1 MCRHRQGVIGK
12 TPPLD
17 PPRGNACL
25 SLNVTAKI
33 RSLYDAQLRLTHNI
47 QPLPLGT
54 DIANTIKYFSQ
65 TLLSVL
71 KDVPRSPLEMLRDA
85 DNDGDRMAL
94 YPNLDYKSLFN
105 AISGLVDATPHLQYG
120 TQAFGQSVLQCL
132 GCLLPFLEY
141 DMIDNLPFLVAYCVA
156 VFPVALHQEIL
167 HLLCYY
173 ILPFTITRKYAGMEE
188 ESQASQSVAAIIMMV
203 FQHSSN
209 PAHHCQLLECLM
221 SMKQSVV
228 KDILCVI
235 AYGTWGARLSA
246 AKLLFYYWPPFDAKL
261 FDRKGLLCKF
271 SNDLVPF
278 LCQRDMCP
286 NAGSAEAAKVCYDH
300 CISVTFASD
309 SPPPLYLCIE
319 CANEIHRE
327 HPNQRFFDILHPQ
340 QQVSM
345 VCENKNCRST
355 DKAAYSICFSNECA
369 SYNGNHPIRY
379 CQQCH
384 GNRHNSRRGGDH
396 VVHTRLPLAWQ
407 MDSDMQTNLVEAIIS
422 LLKEAKPI
430 NMEDPD
436 SSTEQLK
443 PPLSVELPDPI
454 SVEDRQLLGRY
465 GVWLMVGLCTPNPDT
480 PDEILGRLLS
490 VLFHWFHVTSFS
502 YTGETANTVE
512 KLKVSHVCGWLRSI
526 AESHR
531 GVLVAC
537 LLPHPPHYTRQA
549 GHWDQL
555 ASKAHHL
562 KDGLNRLY
570 CLIPYGVITQSIWD
584 YIMPAWMEAIC
595 TDVPEK
601 ELMELKVPLGK
612 ILEPEGAMVGVDEK
626 NLYKF
631 AVLKV
636 TNTPTPDTVL
646 PVLEWFQTISMLDVK
661 IPLSQLFDLFS
672 HCVVNLPEKI
682 FKPPTDGT
690 KPKDPKESPN
700 EKDKDDQMKP
710 QNLTCCILMLD
721 ILLKQMELQ
730 QRRINS
736 QNVSS
741 EATKLLRLMLKSN
754 QTNTIEHAVCLAEG
768 ACSYCEAA
776 ALWHQLAV
784 LLVRALVPDKPKPAP
799 EPSFDDIWA
808 ESQSHKAAKSEEERS
823 KSGGTPAT
831 SVDALLS
838 LAAAA
843 GPERERPSV
852 GGVLVHMPH
861 FVHFMQLSLISD
873 VGSDATITKSSGD
886 TQIMTAT
893 VETITEQLDMAV
905 SLPPTDAPTL
915 ATAHTV
921 TLTDTD
927 VATAT
932 ADVSTPNLLGDHE
945 AMAESVED
953 DMTNFWPTSA
963 GKFHFCIEELPQ
975 ELQYIHQL
983 LQELKSTSRPDVLYH
998 LLQCLQV
1005 LVLSTDALADHRG
1018 FLIWCQENL
1027 LIDNLWNVCNASH
1040 SHICSVAV
1048 PVLLHCVTLA
1058 GGADVFCNLI
1068 RDQFHHHDYHVRF
1081 TAVERVTIIIR
1092 FMDGSPVKTSLPLQ
1106 TALAT
1111 AFCYLISSMDDI
1123 NVYVAQRSTL
1133 YIGTIHDNAI
1143 DLLLYCLETQFDLVI
1158 VDRPMILQ
1166 SIYQLHNTLS
1176 DRKILTWEFFL
1187 NRFEALFLE
1196 AQINSNKTIDFSNL
1210 RELVSSETSSEWF
1223 LYKVRRAHEALSVSA
1238 RDTNVNTLS
1247 ASFGTKWPYK
1257 RTISAPATMPPHPD
1271 TRHEREKVYSR
1282 QYSAPLLKRKTSRFG
1297 LGQLLAAPQPL
1308 GNTQRSNNSHD
1319 GFHSLSG
1326 RSDETS
1332 TTVLPKAVD
1341 LEEADR
1347 ETTNLLV
1354 FLLMQFLS
1362 RSDQAHPMEDK
1373 QSSKT
1378 QELVL
1383 KHLFL
1388 LLGYNSVEKC
1398 FHISP
1403 FILRQ
1408 SSIFNAFMANLPQVL
1423 DQNHVMGASIAE
1435 PTLLLLQYC
1444 CGAGSSACGAGST
1457 QSLGALEPHVRRH
1470 WLMAL
1475 LVVLYKYHY
1484 GSGSVCAMV
1493 QSLIRVVLNTV
1504 EAQYHQCKRIPPMIV
1519 MPHTTRT
1526 RDLSQPSLKTEHAAP
1541 PPAASPLPPAERAK
1555 PKLHHKSPAH
1565 MHTHWEEPA
1574 KTNKYQQWSLEQESS
1589 ESELIAIPETS
1600 DKSDTTV
1607 HGSTAPG
1614 SFDEPSHYEDPPK
1627 VETPATTTAYPPL
1640 SKITAIGSRSAHQ
1653 LSTSSSVS
1661 IGSDSSNLKSTPMSG
1676 QSVEIWPDQIHQQAS
1691 PRAKILG
1698 KQKRI
1703 IVGSST
1709 SPDTAPS
1716 SNGDNQFGQWPHA
1729 RSPPQHHIKS
1739 PAKNVGY
1746 AYASPESPLSKMEVA
1761 WAAPP
1766 PVLAQH
1772 SHQPF
1777 HIPPPERLLPIG
1789 PKPNKEQYPVFNALV
1804 DRVREALSLPP
1815 DDSTDKTDSSRSDGD
1830 ATPTPTPTSRPHELN
1845 KKSSTETRSPRRL
1858 ARQVAQAGSPPH
1870 AVGMYL
1876 CYNNISSVLKSR
1888 KLSLPLI
1895 FYNLYPTSFSPAAS
1909 PSSRPVISRFQENS
1923 SKVRDFRI
1931 SNISR
1936 VDYSINI
1943 LVYVCVECGGCS
1955 GAWWERESRAGRR
1968 AAHAQPAPRGPDPQL
1983 CYRCAECGTA
1993 AEQYSD
1999 EELGLC
2005 IIVLA
2010 TFVHREPA
2018 AAAGMLPALLHNVS
2032 RVVQLGNYSWQAET
2046 NTRLPGSAVFV
2057 AHQFLRCVL
2066 HQLAP
2071 NNVFLQIFLQRTPEK
2086 QRQMFFKS
2094 IAQAFVDFNEL
2105 YPCGPLQL
2113 VVEHLNSKKT
2123 LPVDQI
2129 TVIAGNIAMYL
2140 ECLAPEALGPLSACA
2155 ALVQQLEALLR
2166 AATLLMHQIDDVM
2179 PLLRAATAALKI
2191 PGAVQHKSI
2200 LEPISKIIQYGAQ
2213 NFVLKLSV
2221 ISEMSLVCTRVFTRD
2236 RDKLMVC
2243 RVLVYELV
2251 QALRTK
2257 TTIPDDN
2264 LFILIQFVLQGH
2276 GCRLVLPAPLCG
2288 ELAGGGGE
2296 ARDVAAGAVDC
2307 MRPHLP
2313 DMIDLLHDPHL
2324 LNKIKGSVSKSIV
2337 NRNLICLN
2345 EDTLGA
2351 IVKGGIAQYVAM
2363 ELALEHSRGRTDR
2376 APPARHMTPW
2386 LSASLPGSRE
2396 VCECVTR
2403 VRLISWLV
2411 MGALCNSRTQAPHS
2425 GQPQLHQPVP
2435 QDATCHITDYI
2446 QVGTQD
2452 TKTWSKNLY
2461 FDIDIYA
2468 SVKSTQPSIS
2478 PTPHPVTSNFNYS
2491 ILPQTIMSSYVEQSK
2506 PATSRMNALLHAFV
2520 LCQLWTLY
2528 LEELAGASP
2537 PCSEPHNTT
2546 VCILLDFWCK
2556 LVPSIL
2562 QVTVQSKVLAE
2573 TVNLHF
2579 LSLLESLLE
2588 CNSTVLNKLLPLWT
2602 PILHSPL
2609 FNMPRHVS
2617 QRLSV
2622 CRELRPGAGAGAAG
2636 GGAGGAGGGAGGGAA
2651 SSAAAQRRLHRL
2663 LAKMAQL
2670 ELQPHS
2676 FYFI

>member
-1 MCRHRQGVIGK
+1 MQPQACDMQFVLE
-12 TPPLD
+12 PL
-17 PPRGNACL
+17 NQK
-25 SLNVTAKI
+25 VTAKI
-33 RSLYDAQLRLTHNI
+33 RSLYDCQLRLMHNI
-47 QPLPLGT
+47 QPLPSGA
-54 DIANTIKYFSQ
+54 DIANTVKYFSQ

-71 KDVPRSPLEMLRDA
+71 KDVPRSPLEMIRDA
-85 DNDGDRMAL
+85 DNDADRMML
-94 YPNLDYKSLFN
+94 YPNLDYKGLFN
-105 AISGLVDATPHLQYG
+105 AISQLVDAAPHLQYG
-120 TQAFGQSVLQCL
+120 MQPFGQAVLQCL

-141 DMIDNLPFLVAYCVA
+141 DMIDNLPYLVAYCVA
-156 VFPVALHQEIL
+156 VFPMTLHQEIL

-173 ILPFTITRKYAGMEE
+173 ILPFTISRKYSGQEE
-188 ESQASQSVAAIIMMV
+188 ESQASQSVAAIVMMV
-203 FQHSSN
+203 FQHSNN

-221 SMKQSVV
+221 SMKQTVV

-235 AYGTWGARLSA
+235 AYGTWGARVSA

-345 VCENKNCRST
+345 VCENKNCRSS

-436 SSTEQLK
+436 SSVEQLK
-443 PPLSVELPDPI
+443 PPLTVNLPDPI

-480 PDEILGRLLS
+480 PDEVLGRLLS

-502 YTGETANTVE
+502 YTGETATMVE
-512 KLKVSHVCGWLRSI
+512 KLKCSHVCGWLRGI
-526 AESHR
+526 AQTHR
-531 GVLVAC
+531 MVLVSC

-549 GHWDQL
+549 GHWDNL

-570 CLIPYGVITQSIWD
+570 CLIPYGIITQSIWD

-601 ELMELKVPLGK
+601 ELMELKVPLAK
-612 ILEPEGAMVGVDEK
+612 ILEPDGSMVGVDER
-626 NLYKF
+626 NLYNF

-636 TNTPTPDTVL
+636 SDSPKPETVL
-646 PVLEWFQTISMLDVK
+646 PVLEWFQTISMLEVK
-661 IPLSQLFDLFS
+661 IPLNQLFDLFS
-672 HCVVNLPEKI
+672 HCVVNLPEKVI
-682 FKPPTDGT
+682 KPPADTTKSWDSKDSPSSTD
-690 KPKDPKESPN
+690 KEKK
-700 EKDKDDQMKP
+700 EKDDEMKP

-754 QTNTIEHAVCLAEG
+754 QMNTVEHAWCAAEG
-768 ACSYCEAA
+768 ACGYCKAA
-776 ALWHQLAV
+776 ALWHQLCV
-784 LLVRALVPDKPKPAP
+784 MLVRALVIDTHANR
-799 EPSFDDIWA
+799 EPSLDDMW
-808 ESQSHKAAKSEEERS
+808 SDTNPRNKNQSEDERS
-823 KSGGTPAT
+823 KSGGAGDTAAAG
-831 SVDALLS
+831 DALLS
-838 LAAAA
+838 LAAGDRAA
-843 GPERERPSV
+843 L

-873 VGSDATITKSSGD
+873 FGSDPTLTKSSGD

-905 SLPPTDAPTL
+905 SLPPSEQPPM
-915 ATAHTV
+915 ATAHTI

-945 AMAESVED
+945 ATAESVED

-963 GKFHFCIEELPQ
+963 GKFHFCIDELPQ

-1005 LVLSTDALADHRG
+1005 LVLNADCLAEHRG

-1048 PVLLHCVTLA
+1048 PILLHCVTLA

-1068 RDQFHHHDYHVRF
+1068 RDQFHHHDERVRF
-1081 TAVERVTIIIR
+1081 TATERVTIIIR
-1092 FMDGSPVKTSLPLQ
+1092 FMDGSPIKTSLPLQ

-1123 NVYVAQRSTL
+1123 NVYVAQRATL
-1133 YIGTIHDNAI
+1133 YIGTIHDNAVE
-1143 DLLLYCLETQFDLVI
+1143 LLLYCLETQFDLVI
-1158 VDRPMILQ
+1158 VDRPMVLQ

-1176 DRKILTWEFFL
+1176 DRRILTWEFFL

-1196 AQINSNKTIDFSNL
+1196 AQINCNKTVDFSNL

-1282 QYSAPLLKRKTSRFG
+1282 QFSAPLLKRKTSRFG
-1297 LGQLLAAPQPL
+1297 LGQLLTTPQTL
-1308 GNTQRSNNSHD
+1308 GPTPRSNNTHD

-1326 RSDETS
+1326 RSTEDTL

-1362 RSDQAHPMEDK
+1362 RSDQAHPTEDK
-1373 QSSKT
+1373 ATAKS

-1383 KHLFL
+1383 RHLFL
-1388 LLGYNSVEKC
+1388 LLGYNCVEKY
-1398 FHISP
+1398 FQISP
-1403 FILRQ
+1403 YTLRQ

-1444 CGAGSSACGAGST
+1444 SSPATGGASAAAGT
-1457 QSLGALEPHVRRH
+1457 HSLTALEPHVRRH

-1484 GSGSVCAMV
+1484 GNGTLCSQV
-1493 QSLIRVVLNTV
+1493 QTLVRIVLNTV
-1504 EAQYHQCKRIPPMIV
+1504 ESQYHQCKRIPPMIV
-1519 MPHTTRT
+1519 MPQARA
-1526 RDLSQPSLKTEHAAP
+1526 RDLSQPSLKTEHEPMACAGVSSGAAGGTGG
-1541 PPAASPLPPAERAK
+1541 AGGAGGAGAGGAGSSPLCAERSS
-1555 PKLHHKSPAH
+1555 KLPHKSPAH
-1565 MHTHWEEPA
+1565 MTTHWEDPP
-1574 KTNKYQQWSLEQESS
+1574 KPNKYQQWSLEQESS

-1627 VETPATTTAYPPL
+1627 IETPATTVHPTLAKNGPTV
-1640 SKITAIGSRSAHQ
+1640 SSRSAHQ

-1676 QSVEIWPDQIHQQAS
+1676 QSVEIWPDQLHGQQTS

-1703 IVGSST
+1703 VVGSST
-1709 SPDTAPS
+1709 SPDTGPS
-1716 SNGDNQFGQWPHA
+1716 SSGSGQFSSWPHK
-1729 RSPPQHHIKS
+1729 SQEHHHVKS
-1739 PAKNVGY
+1739 PVKGVASAGV
-1746 AYASPESPLSKMEVA
+1746 AYASPESPLSKMEV
-1761 WAAPP
+1761 WWPAPP
-1766 PVLAQH
+1766 QRPPHPQ
-1772 SHQPF
+1772 HQPF
-1777 HIPPPERLLPIG
+1777 HIPPTERLLPIG

-1804 DRVREALSLPP
+1804 DRVREALSLP
-1815 DDSTDKTDSSRSDGD
+1815 DDSTDKTDSSKSEPEP
-1830 ATPTPTPTSRPHELN
+1830 TPTPTPTSRAPEM
-1845 KKSSTETRSPRRL
+1845 KKLSSEGSRSRGTSPRRL
-1858 ARQVAQAGSPPH
+1858 ARQAAQLGSPPAPDHDHDHDH
-1870 AVGMYL
+1870 ADGPQRPNSTESACEVG
-1876 CYNNISSVLKSR
+1876 S
-1888 KLSLPLI
+1888 
-1895 FYNLYPTSFSPAAS
+1895 
-1909 PSSRPVISRFQENS
+1909 
-1923 SKVRDFRI
+1923 
-1931 SNISR
+1931 
-1936 VDYSINI
+1936 
-1943 LVYVCVECGGCS
+1943 
-1955 GAWWERESRAGRR
+1955 WWESASRGGRR
-1968 AAHAQPAPRGPDPQL
+1968 AAHAAPPGAAPPPDTTL
-1983 CYRCAECGTA
+1983 CYRCAECGCA
-1993 AEQYSD
+1993 VEQCSD

-2005 IIVLA
+2005 VIVLA
-2010 TFVHREPA
+2010 TFIHREPA
-2018 AAAGMLPALLHNVS
+2018 AAAGMLPALLQAVS
-2032 RVVQLGNYSWQAET
+2032 RVVQLGQYSWQVDT

-2086 QRQMFFKS
+2086 QRLMFFKS

-2123 LPVDQI
+2123 LPIDQI

-2140 ECLAPEALGPLSACA
+2140 ECLAPEALGPQSACV
-2155 ALVQQLEALLR
+2155 ALLQQLEALFRSTALQ
-2166 AATLLMHQIDDVM
+2166 LPQLDDVL
-2179 PLLRAATAALKI
+2179 PLLRVATAALRI
-2191 PGAVQHKSI
+2191 PTAAIHKSI
-2200 LEPISKIIQYGAQ
+2200 LEPISKIISYGIQ
-2213 NFVLKLSV
+2213 NFVVKLSV
-2221 ISEMSLVCTRVFTRD
+2221 ISELSMACVRVFSRD
-2236 RDKLMVC
+2236 RDKLLVC

-2257 TTIPDDN
+2257 TTVPDDN

-2276 GCRLVLPAPLCG
+2276 GCTLLLPPQLSAGDLLAAPSSG
-2288 ELAGGGGE
+2288 EV
-2296 ARDVAAGAVDC
+2296 RDLGSGAVDC

-2313 DMIDLLHDPHL
+2313 DMLDLLQDPHL

-2363 ELALEHSRGRTDR
+2363 ELALEHSRGKQDR
-2376 APPARHMTPW
+2376 GQACRHMPW
-2386 LSASLPGSRE
+2386 LTSSIPGSRE
-2396 VCECVTR
+2396 VCECVSR

-2411 MGALCNSRTQAPHS
+2411 MGALCNSR
-2425 GQPQLHQPVP
+2425 GQQPLQQPVP
-2435 QDATCHITDYI
+2435 QDATCHITDH
-2446 QVGTQD
+2446 V
-2452 TKTWSKNLY
+2452 
-2461 FDIDIYA
+2461 
-2468 SVKSTQPSIS
+2468 
-2478 PTPHPVTSNFNYS
+2478 
-2491 ILPQTIMSSYVEQSK
+2491 QTIMSSYVEQSK
-2506 PATSRMNALLHAFV
+2506 PGPQRMNALFHAFI

-2528 LEELAGASP
+2528 LEEIASGSTP
-2537 PCSEPHNTT
+2537 SSEPHNTT

-2562 QVTVQSKVLAE
+2562 QVTVQSKILAE

-2588 CNSTVLNKLLPLWT
+2588 CNSTVLNKLLPLWI

-2609 FNMPRHVS
+2609 FNMPRHVQ
-2617 QRLSV
+2617 QRLDE
-2622 CRELRPGAGAGAAG
+2622 CREVKPEAVRNYGLAAG
-2636 GGAGGAGGGAGGGAA
+2636 PGGAA
-2651 SSAAAQRRLHRL
+2651 PPAGPGGAAPPAGLGGAAPPAGPAAGVTSGTAARAHRRLHRL

-2670 ELQPHS
+2670 ELQPHT

>member
-1 MCRHRQGVIGK
+1 MQPQACDIMQYLLE
-12 TPPLD
+12 PL
-17 PPRGNACL
+17 NQK
-25 SLNVTAKI
+25 VTAKI
-33 RSLYDAQLRLTHNI
+33 RSLYDCQLRLMHNI
-47 QPLPLGT
+47 QPLPSGA
-54 DIANTIKYFSQ
+54 DIANTVKYFSQ

-71 KDVPRSPLEMLRDA
+71 KDVPRSPLEMIRDA
-85 DNDGDRMAL
+85 DNDADRMML
-94 YPNLDYKSLFN
+94 YPNLDYKGLFN
-105 AISGLVDATPHLQYG
+105 AISQLVDAAPHLQYG
-120 TQAFGQSVLQCL
+120 IHPFGQAVLQCL

-141 DMIDNLPFLVAYCVA
+141 DMIDNLPYLVAYCVA
-156 VFPVALHQEIL
+156 VFPVTLHQEIL

-173 ILPFTITRKYAGMEE
+173 ILPFTISRKYSGQEE
-188 ESQASQSVAAIIMMV
+188 ESQASQSVAAIVMMV

-221 SMKQSVV
+221 SMKQTVV

-235 AYGTWGARLSA
+235 AYGTWGARVSA

-345 VCENKNCRST
+345 VCENKNCRSS

-436 SSTEQLK
+436 SASEQLK
-443 PPLSVELPDPI
+443 PPLTVNLPDPI

-480 PDEILGRLLS
+480 PDEVLGRLLS

-502 YTGETANTVE
+502 YTGETATMVE
-512 KLKVSHVCGWLRSI
+512 KLKCEHVCGWLRSI
-526 AESHR
+526 AQSHR
-531 GVLVAC
+531 MVLVSC
-537 LLPHPPHYTRQA
+537 LMPHPPHYTRQA
-549 GHWDQL
+549 GHWDNL

-570 CLIPYGVITQSIWD
+570 CLIPYGIITQSIWD

-601 ELMELKVPLGK
+601 ELMELKVPLAK
-612 ILEPEGAMVGVDEK
+612 ILEPDGSMVGVDERQ
-626 NLYKF
+626 LYRF
-631 AVLKV
+631 AALQVAAS
-636 TNTPTPDTVL
+636 PRPAAVL
-646 PVLEWFQTISMLDVK
+646 PVLHWFQTISMLEVK
-661 IPLSQLFDLFS
+661 IPLNQLFDLFS
-672 HCVVNLPEKI
+672 NCVINLPEKVI
-682 FKPPTDGT
+682 KPPTDPT
-690 KPKDPKESPN
+690 KSK
-700 EKDKDDQMKP
+700 EKDSPSSEKETEDETKP

-730 QRRINS
+730 QRRINI
-736 QNVSS
+736 QTVSS

-754 QTNTIEHAVCLAEG
+754 QVNTVEHAWCAAEG
-768 ACSYCEAA
+768 ACGYCEAA
-776 ALWHQLAV
+776 ALWHQLCV
-784 LLVRALVPDKPKPAP
+784 LLVRAIVPDTHRANR
-799 EPSFDDIWA
+799 EPSLDDMWSEA
-808 ESQSHKAAKSEEERS
+808 QPKKNQPEEGAPPAA
-823 KSGGTPAT
+823 A
-831 SVDALLS
+831 DALLALAGGAGAERGS
-838 LAAAA
+838 L
-843 GPERERPSV
+843 

-873 VGSDATITKSSGD
+873 VGSDARSDPTLTKSSAD

-905 SLPPTDAPTL
+905 TLPPADQPPL

-945 AMAESVED
+945 ATAESVEE

-963 GKFHFCIEELPQ
+963 GKFHFCIDELPQ

-1005 LVLSTDALADHRG
+1005 LVLNADALAEHRG

-1068 RDQFHHHDYHVRF
+1068 RDQFHHHDHRVRF
-1081 TAVERVTIIIR
+1081 TATERVIIIIR
-1092 FMDGSPVKTSLPLQ
+1092 FMDGSPIKTSLPLQ

-1123 NVYVAQRSTL
+1123 NVYVAQRATL

-1143 DLLLYCLETQFDLVI
+1143 ELLLYCLETQFDLVI
-1158 VDRPMILQ
+1158 VDRPMVLQ

-1176 DRKILTWEFFL
+1176 DRKILTWDFFL

-1196 AQINSNKTIDFSNL
+1196 AQINSNKAIDFSNL
-1210 RELVSSETSSEWF
+1210 RGIETSSEWF

-1238 RDTNVNTLS
+1238 RDANVNTLS

-1297 LGQLLAAPQPL
+1297 LGQLLTTTPQSL
-1308 GNTQRSNNSHD
+1308 GPTPRSNNTHD

-1326 RSDETS
+1326 RSTEDTL

-1362 RSDQAHPMEDK
+1362 RSDQAHPTEDK
-1373 QSSKT
+1373 ATAKS

-1388 LLGYNSVEKC
+1388 LLGYNCVEKY
-1398 FHISP
+1398 FHIAP
-1403 FILRQ
+1403 YTLRQ

-1435 PTLLLLQYC
+1435 PTLALLQYC
-1444 CGAGSSACGAGST
+1444 SGPPSGSAHALTAGAH
-1457 QSLGALEPHVRRH
+1457 SLAALEPHVRRH
-1470 WLMAL
+1470 WLAAL
-1475 LVVLYKYHY
+1475 LVLLYKYHY
-1484 GSGSVCAMV
+1484 GSGTICSQV
-1493 QSLIRVVLNTV
+1493 QTLVRIVLNTV

-1519 MPHTTRT
+1519 MPQARA
-1526 RDLSQPSLKTEHAAP
+1526 RDLSQPSLKAELEAGAGGG
-1541 PPAASPLPPAERAK
+1541 SPLAAERARK
-1555 PKLHHKSPAH
+1555 HALRSPAH

-1574 KTNKYQQWSLEQESS
+1574 GNKYQQWSLEQESS

-1627 VETPATTTAYPPL
+1627 TEMPAATPYPPL
-1640 SKITAIGSRSAHQ
+1640 GKIGPTVSSRSTHQ

-1661 IGSDSSNLKSTPMSG
+1661 VGSDSSNLKSTPMSG
-1676 QSVEIWPDQIHQQAS
+1676 QSVEIWPDQMHGPTS
-1691 PRAKILG
+1691 PRTKILG

-1703 IVGSST
+1703 VVGNST

-1716 SNGDNQFGQWPHA
+1716 SSGSGQFSSWPHNK
-1729 RSPPQHHIKS
+1729 SPPHLHAKS
-1739 PAKNVGY
+1739 PVKGVTPSGV
-1746 AYASPESPLSKMEVA
+1746 AYASPESPLSKMEV
-1761 WAAPP
+1761 WWPAPAHKHTHTP
-1766 PVLAQH
+1766 
-1772 SHQPF
+1772 HQAF
-1777 HIPPPERLLPIG
+1777 NIPPTERLLPIG
-1789 PKPNKEQYPVFNALV
+1789 TKPNKEPNPVFNALV
-1804 DRVREALSLPP
+1804 DRVREALNLPA
-1815 DDSTDKTDSSRSDGD
+1815 DDSTDKPESPQEPKKLSSEGSRSRG
-1830 ATPTPTPTSRPHELN
+1830 A
-1845 KKSSTETRSPRRL
+1845 SPRRL
-1858 ARQVAQAGSPPH
+1858 ARQAAQQGSPPPSDH
-1870 AVGMYL
+1870 DA
-1876 CYNNISSVLKSR
+1876 
-1888 KLSLPLI
+1888 PH
-1895 FYNLYPTSFSPAAS
+1895 PEPQPA
-1909 PSSRPVISRFQENS
+1909 PRPQSTES
-1923 SKVRDFRI
+1923 ACEAGS
-1931 SNISR
+1931 
-1936 VDYSINI
+1936 
-1943 LVYVCVECGGCS
+1943 
-1955 GAWWERESRAGRR
+1955 WWESVSRSGRR
-1968 AAHAQPAPRGPDPQL
+1968 AAHAAPLDAPPAPDTTL
-1983 CYRCAECGTA
+1983 CYRCAECGCA
-1993 AEQYSD
+1993 VEQCSD

-2005 IIVLA
+2005 VIVLA
-2010 TFVHREPA
+2010 TFIHREPA
-2018 AAAGMLPALLHNVS
+2018 AAAGMLPALLQSVS
-2032 RVVQLGNYSWQAET
+2032 RVVQLGQYSWQVDT

-2066 HQLAP
+2066 HQLAN

-2123 LPVDQI
+2123 LPIDQI

-2140 ECLAPEALGPLSACA
+2140 ECLAPEALGPSSACV
-2155 ALVQQLEALLR
+2155 ALLQQLEALFRSTALQ
-2166 AATLLMHQIDDVM
+2166 LPQLDDVL
-2179 PLLRAATAALKI
+2179 PLLRVATAALKI
-2191 PGAVQHKSI
+2191 PCAAQHKSI
-2200 LEPISKIIQYGAQ
+2200 LEPISKIISYGIQ
-2213 NFVLKLSV
+2213 NFVVKLSV
-2221 ISEMSLVCTRVFTRD
+2221 ISELSMACVRVFSRD
-2236 RDKLMVC
+2236 RDKLLVC

-2257 TTIPDDN
+2257 TTVPDDN

-2276 GCRLVLPAPLCG
+2276 GCTLLLPPQLSAG
-2288 ELAGGGGE
+2288 ELLAAPPGGE
-2296 ARDVAAGAVDC
+2296 VRDLGSGAVDC

-2313 DMIDLLHDPHL
+2313 DMLDLLQDPHL

-2363 ELALEHSRGRTDR
+2363 ELALEHNRGKQDR
-2376 APPARHMTPW
+2376 GQAARHMPW
-2386 LSASLPGSRE
+2386 LTSSIPGSRE
-2396 VCECVTR
+2396 VCECVSR
-2403 VRLISWLV
+2403 VRLVSWLV
-2411 MGALCNSRTQAPHS
+2411 MGALCNARGPL
-2425 GQPQLHQPVP
+2425 PLPQPVP
-2435 QDATCHITDYI
+2435 QDATCHITDHI
-2446 QVGTQD
+2446 
-2452 TKTWSKNLY
+2452 
-2461 FDIDIYA
+2461 
-2468 SVKSTQPSIS
+2468 
-2478 PTPHPVTSNFNYS
+2478 
-2491 ILPQTIMSSYVEQSK
+2491 QTIMSSYVEQSK
-2506 PATSRMNALLHAFV
+2506 PGPQRMNALFHAFI
-2520 LCQLWTLY
+2520 LCHLWTLY
-2528 LEELAGASP
+2528 LEEIASAATP
-2537 PCSEPHNTT
+2537 SSEPHNTT

-2562 QVTVQSKVLAE
+2562 QVTVTSNILAE

-2588 CNSTVLNKLLPLWT
+2588 CNSTVLNKLLPLWI

-2609 FNMPRHVS
+2609 FNMPRHVQ
-2617 QRLSV
+2617 QRLDA
-2622 CRELRPGAGAGAAG
+2622 CREVKPEAVRNYAQHAAG
-2636 GGAGGAGGGAGGGAA
+2636 GGAGAGAGAGGALGGARA
-2651 SSAAAQRRLHRL
+2651 APSAGVTSGTAARAHRRLHRL

-2670 ELQPHS
+2670 ELQPHT

>member
-1 MCRHRQGVIGK
+1 MQGSFKIQLINMG
-12 TPPLD
+12 T
-17 PPRGNACL
+17 RAAAF
-25 SLNVTAKI
+25 TAKI
-33 RSLYDAQLRLTHNI
+33 RSLYDCQLRLMHNI
-47 QPLPLGT
+47 QPLPSGT
-54 DIANTIKYFSQ
+54 DIANTVKYFSQ

-71 KDVPRSPLEMLRDA
+71 KDVPRSPLEMIRDA
-85 DNDGDRMAL
+85 DNDADRMFL
-94 YPNLDYKSLFN
+94 YPNLDYKGLFN
-105 AISGLVDATPHLQYG
+105 AISQLVDSAPHLQYG
-120 TQAFGQSVLQCL
+120 MQAFGQAVLQCL

-141 DMIDNLPFLVAYCVA
+141 DMIDNLPYLVAYCVA
-156 VFPVALHQEIL
+156 VLPVSLHQEIL

-173 ILPFTITRKYAGMEE
+173 ILPFTITRKYSGQEE

-203 FQHSSN
+203 FQHSNN

-221 SMKQSVV
+221 SRKSTVV
-228 KDILCVI
+228 KDVLCVI
-235 AYGTWGARLSA
+235 AYGTWGARVSA

-278 LCQRDMCP
+278 ACQRDMCP
-286 NAGSAEAAKVCYDH
+286 SNGTAEAAKVCLDH

-327 HPNQRFFDILHPQ
+327 HPNQNFLDILHPQ

-355 DKAAYSICFSNECA
+355 DKSAYSICFSNECA
-369 SYNGNHPIRY
+369 NYNGMHPIRY

-396 VVHTRLPLAWQ
+396 VVHTRLPPAWH

-436 SSTEQLK
+436 SSSDQLK
-443 PPLSVELPDPI
+443 PPLSVDLPDPI
-454 SVEDRQLLGRY
+454 SIEDRQLLGRY

-502 YTGETANTVE
+502 YTGELANLVE
-512 KLKVSHVCGWLRSI
+512 KLKNEHVCPWLRDI
-526 AESHR
+526 AASHR
-531 GVLVAC
+531 AVLVAC
-537 LLPHPPHYTRQA
+537 LLPHPPHYMRQA
-549 GHWDQL
+549 GHWDNL
-555 ASKAHHL
+555 ATKTHHL

-570 CLIPYGVITQSIWD
+570 CLIPYGIITQSIWD

-595 TDVPEK
+595 SDVPEK
-601 ELMELKVPLGK
+601 ELIELKVPVAK
-612 ILEPEGAMVGVDEK
+612 ILEPDGAMLGLDER
-626 NLYKF
+626 NLYNF
-631 AVLKV
+631 AVLRV
-636 TNTPTPDTVL
+636 SDTPSPETVL
-646 PVLEWFQTISMLDVK
+646 PVLEWFQTISMLEVK

-672 HCVVNLPEKI
+672 HCVINLPEKI
-682 FKPPTDGT
+682 FKPPMAGS
-690 KPKDPKESPN
+690 KSKEDPECPEMN
-700 EKDKDDQMKP
+700 EKDTKEKEDSLRP

-730 QRRINS
+730 QRRINI

-741 EATKLLRLMLKSN
+741 EATKLLRLMLKSS
-754 QTNTIEHAVCLAEG
+754 QSNTIEHARCLSEG

-784 LLVRALVPDKPKPAP
+784 QLVRALVPDKPKPQP
-799 EPSFDDIWA
+799 TPPTE
-808 ESQSHKAAKSEEERS
+808 ESWLDKKEDERS
-823 KSGGTPAT
+823 KSGTPAAP
-831 SVDALLS
+831 DALLS
-838 LAAAA
+838 VAHPLDKS
-843 GPERERPSV
+843 SV

-873 VGSDATITKSSGD
+873 VDSEATLTKSSAD

-893 VETITEQLDMAV
+893 VETITEQLDMAT
-905 SLPPTDAPTL
+905 SLPATDAPPM
-915 ATAHTV
+915 ATAHTI

-945 AMAESVED
+945 AMAESVEE

-963 GKFHFCIEELPQ
+963 GKFHFCIDELPQ

-983 LQELKSTSRPDVLYH
+983 LQELKSTSHPNVLYH

-1005 LVLSTDALADHRG
+1005 LVLNADALSEHRG

-1027 LIDNLWNVCNASH
+1027 LIDNLWSVCDASH
-1040 SHICSVAV
+1040 SAICSVAV
-1048 PVLLHCVTLA
+1048 PVLLHCCTLA
-1058 GGADVFCNLI
+1058 GGGDVFCALV
-1068 RDQFHHHDYHVRF
+1068 RDQFHHRDARVRF
-1081 TAVERVTIIIR
+1081 RALEKVTVIIR
-1092 FMDGSPVKTSLPLQ
+1092 FMDGSPIKTSLPLQ

-1123 NVYVAQRSTL
+1123 NVYVAQRATL

-1143 DLLLYCLETQFDLVI
+1143 DLLVYCLETQFDLVI
-1158 VDRPMILQ
+1158 VDRAMVLQ
-1166 SIYQLHNTLS
+1166 CVYQLHNTLS
-1176 DRKILTWEFFL
+1176 DRNILSWQFFL

-1196 AQINSNKTIDFSNL
+1196 AQINSNKNVDFNNL
-1210 RELVSSETSSEWF
+1210 RELVSTDTSSEWF
-1223 LYKVRRAHEALSVSA
+1223 QYKVRRAHEALSVSA
-1238 RDTNVNTLS
+1238 VNTLS

-1257 RTISAPATMPPHPD
+1257 RTISAPATMPPQPD
-1271 TRHEREKVYSR
+1271 RQHEREKVYSR

-1297 LGQLLAAPQPL
+1297 LGQLLAAPASIP
-1308 GNTQRSNNSHD
+1308 TPQRANNHE
-1319 GFHSLSG
+1319 GLHTLSG
-1326 RSDETS
+1326 RSTEEIM
-1332 TTVLPKAVD
+1332 TVMPKAVD

-1362 RSDQAHPMEDK
+1362 RSDQAHPNEDK
-1373 QSSKT
+1373 QSLKT
-1378 QELVL
+1378 QEVVL
-1383 KHLFL
+1383 RHLFL
-1388 LLGYNSVEKC
+1388 LLGYNCIDKC

-1403 FILRQ
+1403 HTLRQ
-1408 SSIFNAFMANLPQVL
+1408 SAIFNAFIANLPQVL
-1423 DQNHVMGASIAE
+1423 DQNHLMGASIAE
-1435 PTLLLLQYC
+1435 PTLMLLQFC
-1444 CGAGSSACGAGST
+1444 SSPGSSSGVTAPMSMAGT
-1457 QSLGALEPHVRRH
+1457 LVTHSLHALEPHVRRH

-1475 LVVLYKYHY
+1475 SVVMYKYHY
-1484 GSGSVCAMV
+1484 GSGTLCAQV
-1493 QSLIRVVLNTV
+1493 QSLVRIVLNTV
-1504 EAQYHQCKRIPPMIV
+1504 EAQYHVCKRIPPMIV
-1519 MPHTTRT
+1519 MPHTTRE
-1526 RDLSQPSLKTEHAAP
+1526 LSQPSLKSCAAP
-1541 PPAASPLPPAERAK
+1541 ERAAGSPAPPERK
-1555 PKLHHKSPAH
+1555 PKPADA
-1565 MHTHWEEPA
+1565 MPTHWEQPA
-1574 KTNKYQQWSLEQESS
+1574 DKSVPSRTMPPRDARYQQWSLEHESS

-1600 DKSDTTV
+1600 DVDTTV

-1614 SFDEPSHYEDPPK
+1614 SFDEPSHYEDPPPK
-1627 VETPATTTAYPPL
+1627 IETVATTSAPHPPL
-1640 SKITAIGSRSAHQ
+1640 SKIAQLGSRSTHQ

-1676 QSVEIWPDQIHQQAS
+1676 QSVEIWPDQLHGPQTS

-1716 SNGDNQFGQWPHA
+1716 SNGDGNFAAWPPH
-1729 RSPPQHHIKS
+1729 RKDNVKS
-1739 PAKNVGY
+1739 PVRAFTG
-1746 AYASPESPLSKMEVA
+1746 AYASPESPLSKMELA
-1761 WAAPP
+1761 WNAPSP
-1766 PVLAQH
+1766 LHHQP
-1772 SHQPF
+1772 HQPF

-1789 PKPNKEQYPVFNALV
+1789 PKPNKDQYPVFNALV
-1804 DRVREALSLPP
+1804 DRVREALTLPP
-1815 DDSTDKTDSSRSDGD
+1815 DDSTDKTDSSSQHEPE
-1830 ATPTPTPTSRPHELN
+1830 PTPTPTSRPQDLT
-1845 KKSSTETRSPRRL
+1845 KKLSSEGATRSRGASPRRL
-1858 ARQVAQAGSPPH
+1858 ARQAAQLGSPPT
-1870 AVGMYL
+1870 
-1876 CYNNISSVLKSR
+1876 
-1888 KLSLPLI
+1888 PPPPPQP
-1895 FYNLYPTSFSPAAS
+1895 PTARP
-1909 PSSRPVISRFQENS
+1909 PSSESAT
-1923 SKVRDFRI
+1923 D
-1931 SNISR
+1931 
-1936 VDYSINI
+1936 
-1943 LVYVCVECGGCS
+1943 GG
-1955 GAWWERESRAGRR
+1955 GGWWEAASRAGRR
-1968 AAHAQPAPRGPDPQL
+1968 AAHAGTAPRPDTTLQ
-1983 CYRCAECGTA
+1983 YRCAECGTA
-1993 AEQYSD
+1993 VEQYSD

-2005 IIVLA
+2005 VIILA
-2010 TFVHREPA
+2010 TFVHREPC

-2032 RVVQLGNYSWQAET
+2032 RVVQLGNYAWQTET

-2071 NNVFLQIFLQRTPEK
+2071 NNVFLQIFLLRSPEK
-2086 QRQMFFKS
+2086 QRLMFFKS

-2123 LPVDQI
+2123 LPIDQI
-2129 TVIAGNIAMYL
+2129 SVIASNICLYL
-2140 ECLAPEALGPLSACA
+2140 SCLAPEVLGPTTACCALLS
-2155 ALVQQLEALLR
+2155 QLEALFRSIVLQLP
-2166 AATLLMHQIDDVM
+2166 ALDEPG
-2179 PLLRAATAALKI
+2179 PLLRAAASVLRI
-2191 PGAVQHKSI
+2191 PGANQNKSI
-2200 LEPISKIIQYGAQ
+2200 LEPISKIISYSIQ
-2213 NFVLKLSV
+2213 NYVVKLSI
-2221 ISEMSLVCTRVFTRD
+2221 ISELSAVCVRVFSRD
-2236 RDKLMVC
+2236 RDKLLVC
-2243 RVLVYELV
+2243 RVLVFELV

-2257 TTIPDDN
+2257 TTIPDEN

-2276 GCRLVLPAPLCG
+2276 NCTLVLPPALNTGDLLTPSG
-2288 ELAGGGGE
+2288 PE
-2296 ARDVAAGAVDC
+2296 ARDVGSGAVDC

-2313 DMIDLLHDPHL
+2313 DMIDLLQDPHL

-2351 IVKGGIAQYVAM
+2351 IVKGGIAQYVAL
-2363 ELALEHSRGRTDR
+2363 ELAAERGGK
-2376 APPARHMTPW
+2376 ACSQGRHVLPW
-2386 LSASLPGSRE
+2386 LTTTALPGSRE
-2396 VCECVTR
+2396 VGECITR
-2403 VRLISWLV
+2403 VRLVSWLV
-2411 MGALCNSRTQAPHS
+2411 MGALCNACGGAGSE
-2425 GQPQLHQPVP
+2425 PQLLQQPVP
-2435 QDATCHITDYI
+2435 QDANCHITDHI
-2446 QVGTQD
+2446 
-2452 TKTWSKNLY
+2452 
-2461 FDIDIYA
+2461 
-2468 SVKSTQPSIS
+2468 
-2478 PTPHPVTSNFNYS
+2478 
-2491 ILPQTIMSSYVEQSK
+2491 QTIMSSYVEQTK
-2506 PATSRMNALLHAFV
+2506 PAPQRMNALFHAFI
-2520 LCQLWTLY
+2520 LCHLWTLY
-2528 LEELAGASP
+2528 LEELAAASTP
-2537 PCSEPHNTT
+2537 SSEANHTT

-2609 FNMPRHVS
+2609 FSMPPHVAE
-2617 QRLSV
+2617 RV
-2622 CRELRPGAGAGAAG
+2622 AACRALRPEVVRAHRP
-2636 GGAGGAGGGAGGGAA
+2636 
-2651 SSAAAQRRLHRL
+2651 AAARPQRRLLRL

-2670 ELQPHS
+2670 ELQPHA

>member
-1 MCRHRQGVIGK
+1 MQMV
-12 TPPLD
+12 LFD
-17 PPRGNACL
+17 SL
-25 SLNVTAKI
+25 SWKVTAKI
-33 RSLYDAQLRLTHNI
+33 RSLYDFQLRLMHNI
-47 QPLPLGT
+47 QPLPSGAEV
-54 DIANTIKYFSQ
+54 ANTVKYFSS

-71 KDVPRSPLEMLRDA
+71 KDVPRSPLEMMRDA
-85 DNDGDRMAL
+85 DSDPDRMAL
-94 YPNLDYKSLFN
+94 YPNLDYKGLFTS
-105 AISGLVDATPHLQYG
+105 ISQLVDAAPHFQYG
-120 TQAFGQSVLQCL
+120 IQAFGGAILQCL

-141 DMIDNLPFLVAYCVA
+141 DMIDNLPYLVAYCVA
-156 VFPVALHQEIL
+156 VFPVVLHQEIL

-221 SMKQSVV
+221 SMKQTVV

-278 LCQRDMCP
+278 NCQRDMCP
-286 NAGSAEAAKVCYDH
+286 NPGSAEAAKVCYDH

-345 VCENKNCRST
+345 VCENKNCRSS

-436 SSTEQLK
+436 SSNEQLR

-502 YTGETANTVE
+502 YTGETANAVE
-512 KLKVSHVCGWLRSI
+512 KLKCEHVCGWLRDI
-526 AESHR
+526 GASHR

-549 GHWDQL
+549 GHWDNL
-555 ASKAHHL
+555 ASKTHHL

-570 CLIPYGVITQSIWD
+570 CLIPYGIITQSIWD

-601 ELMELKVPLGK
+601 ELMELKVPLAK

-631 AVLKV
+631 AVMKV
-636 TNTPTPDTVL
+636 TDTPTPDTVL

-682 FKPPTDGT
+682 FEPPPFDAT
-690 KPKDPKESPN
+690 KPKETKESPN
-700 EKDKDDQMKP
+700 SEKDKADKKDKDEMKP

-721 ILLKQMELQ
+721 ILSKQMDLQ

-754 QTNTIEHAVCLAEG
+754 QTNTVVHAVCLAEG

-784 LLVRALVPDKPKPAP
+784 LLVRALVPDKPKPQP
-799 EPSFDDIWA
+799 EPSLEDIWPD
-808 ESQSHKAAKSEEERS
+808 SRDKKAQTEDERS
-823 KSGGTPAT
+823 KSGGTPGA
-831 SVDALLS
+831 SVDALMSIAHPLGVGDKS
-838 LAAAA
+838 
-843 GPERERPSV
+843 SV

-905 SLPPTDAPTL
+905 SLPPTDAPTM

-1005 LVLSTDALADHRG
+1005 LVLNTDALPDHRG

-1081 TAVERVTIIIR
+1081 TAVERVTVIIR

-1123 NVYVAQRSTL
+1123 NVYVAQRATL
-1133 YIGTIHDNAI
+1133 YIGTVHDNAI
-1143 DLLLYCLETQFDLVI
+1143 EQLLLYCLETQFDLVI

-1176 DRKILTWEFFL
+1176 DRKILTWDFFL

-1238 RDTNVNTLS
+1238 RDNNVNTLS

-1308 GNTQRSNNSHD
+1308 GSAQRSNNTHD
-1319 GFHSLSG
+1319 GFHSMSG
-1326 RSDETS
+1326 RSEDTLS
-1332 TTVLPKAVD
+1332 TVLPKAVD

-1362 RSDQAHPMEDK
+1362 RSDQAHPTEDK
-1373 QSSKT
+1373 ASSKT

-1388 LLGYNSVEKC
+1388 LLGYNSVEKY

-1403 FILRQ
+1403 YTLRQ

-1457 QSLGALEPHVRRH
+1457 HSLASLEPHVRRH

-1484 GSGSVCAMV
+1484 SSGSICAMV
-1493 QSLIRVVLNTV
+1493 QSLVRVVLNTV

-1519 MPHTTRT
+1519 MPHTARA
-1526 RDLSQPSLKTEHAAP
+1526 RDLSQPSLKTEHEAAP
-1541 PPAASPLPPAERAK
+1541 APSVERAAVSPLPPLDRGKA
-1555 PKLHHKSPAH
+1555 KLHQHKSPAH

-1574 KTNKYQQWSLEQESS
+1574 KSAKYQQWSLEQESS

-1627 VETPATTTAYPPL
+1627 IETPAATTPYPTL
-1640 SKITAIGSRSAHQ
+1640 SKIAPVASRSAHQ

-1676 QSVEIWPDQIHQQAS
+1676 QSVEIWPDQMHGQQTS

-1716 SNGDNQFGQWPHA
+1716 SNGDGQFGQWPHA

-1739 PAKNVGY
+1739 PAKAGVGY

-1761 WAAPP
+1761 WSAPP
-1766 PVLAQH
+1766 PLHHQTH
-1772 SHQPF
+1772 HQPF

-1804 DRVREALSLPP
+1804 DRVREALSLPA
-1815 DDSTDKTDSSRSDGD
+1815 DDSTDKTDSSRSE
-1830 ATPTPTPTSRPHELN
+1830 AEPTPTPTPTNRPHELN
-1845 KKSSTETRSPRRL
+1845 KKQSSESTRSPRRL
-1858 ARQVAQAGSPPH
+1858 ARQAAQMGSPPH
-1870 AVGMYL
+1870 QH
-1876 CYNNISSVLKSR
+1876 SS
-1888 KLSLPLI
+1888 
-1895 FYNLYPTSFSPAAS
+1895 
-1909 PSSRPVISRFQENS
+1909 
-1923 SKVRDFRI
+1923 
-1931 SNISR
+1931 
-1936 VDYSINI
+1936 
-1943 LVYVCVECGGCS
+1943 ECGSGGGC
-1955 GAWWERESRAGRR
+1955 GVWWEGSSRAGRR
-1968 AAHAQPAPRGPDPQL
+1968 AAHAQHAKGETVL

-1993 AEQYSD
+1993 VEQYSD

-2032 RVVQLGNYSWQAET
+2032 RVVQLGNYSWQADT

-2123 LPVDQI
+2123 LPIDQI

-2140 ECLAPEALGPLSACA
+2140 ECLAPEALGPMSACA
-2155 ALVQQLEALLR
+2155 ALVQALDALLR
-2166 AATLLMHQIDDVM
+2166 GAALQLAQLDDVL
-2179 PLLRAATAALKI
+2179 PLLRAATAALRI
-2191 PGAVQHKSI
+2191 PAAANHKSI
-2200 LEPISKIIQYGAQ
+2200 LEPISKIISYGIQ

-2221 ISEMSLVCTRVFTRD
+2221 ISELSMVCTRVFSRD
-2236 RDKLMVC
+2236 RDKLLVC

-2276 GCRLVLPAPLCG
+2276 GCRLVLPPQLSGG
-2288 ELAGGGGE
+2288 ELASGTD

-2313 DMIDLLHDPHL
+2313 DMIDLLQDPHL

-2376 APPARHMTPW
+2376 AQPSRHMTPW
-2386 LSASLPGSRE
+2386 LSPSLPGSRE
-2396 VCECVTR
+2396 VCECVGR
-2403 VRLISWLV
+2403 VRLVSWLV
-2411 MGALCNSRTQAPHS
+2411 MGALCNSRTQHVTHAHLP
-2425 GQPQLHQPVP
+2425 LHQPVP

-2446 QVGTQD
+2446 Q
-2452 TKTWSKNLY
+2452 
-2461 FDIDIYA
+2461 
-2468 SVKSTQPSIS
+2468 
-2478 PTPHPVTSNFNYS
+2478 
-2491 ILPQTIMSSYVEQSK
+2491 TIMSSYVEQTK
-2506 PATSRMNALLHAFV
+2506 ATGQRMNALLHAFV

-2528 LEELAGASP
+2528 LEELAAAALPS
-2537 PCSEPHNTT
+2537 SEPHNTT

-2617 QRLSV
+2617 ARLAR
-2622 CRELRPGAGAGAAG
+2622 CRSLSPAAG
-2636 GGAGGAGGGAGGGAA
+2636 GCRAA
-2651 SSAAAQRRLHRL
+2651 SSAAAAAAQRRLHRL

>member
-1 MCRHRQGVIGK
+1 MQGSFKIQLINMG
-12 TPPLD
+12 T
-17 PPRGNACL
+17 RAAAF
-25 SLNVTAKI
+25 TAKI
-33 RSLYDAQLRLTHNI
+33 RSLYDCQLRLMHNI
-47 QPLPLGT
+47 QPLPSGV
-54 DIANTIKYFSQ
+54 DIANTVKYFSQ

-85 DNDGDRMAL
+85 DNDADRMVL
-94 YPNLDYKSLFN
+94 YPNLDYKGLFN
-105 AISGLVDATPHLQYG
+105 AISQLVDAAPHLQYG
-120 TQAFGQSVLQCL
+120 IQPFGQAILQCL

-141 DMIDNLPFLVAYCVA
+141 DMIDNLPYLVAYCVA
-156 VFPVALHQEIL
+156 VLPVALHQEIL

-173 ILPFTITRKYAGMEE
+173 ILPFTITRKYSGQEE
-188 ESQASQSVAAIIMMV
+188 ESQASQSVAAIVMMV

-235 AYGTWGARLSA
+235 AYGTWGARVSA

-345 VCENKNCRST
+345 VCENKNCRSS

-436 SSTEQLK
+436 SATEHLK
-443 PPLSVELPDPI
+443 PPLTVNLPDPI
-454 SVEDRQLLGRY
+454 SIEDRQLLGRY

-480 PDEILGRLLS
+480 PDEVLGRLVS

-502 YTGETANTVE
+502 YTGETANMVE
-512 KLKVSHVCGWLRSI
+512 KLKSEHVCGWVRAL
-526 AESHR
+526 AASHR
-531 GVLVAC
+531 SVVVAC
-537 LLPHPPHYTRQA
+537 LLPHPPHHTRQA
-549 GHWDQL
+549 GHWDNL

-562 KDGLNRLY
+562 RDGLNRLY
-570 CLIPYGVITQSIWD
+570 CLIPYGIITQSIWD

-601 ELMELKVPLGK
+601 ELMELKVPLAK
-612 ILEPEGAMVGVDEK
+612 ILEPDGTMVGVDER

-631 AVLKV
+631 AAQKV
-636 TNTPTPDTVL
+636 TTSPTPHTVL
-646 PVLEWFQTISMLDVK
+646 PVLEWFQTISMLEVK
-661 IPLSQLFDLFS
+661 IPLNQLFDLFS
-672 HCVVNLPEKI
+672 HCVVNMPEKI
-682 FKPPTDGT
+682 FKPPSDGNKSRDSKSSPT
-690 KPKDPKESPN
+690 AAEKEK
-700 EKDKDDQMKP
+700 KDKDEQMKP

-754 QTNTIEHAVCLAEG
+754 QLNTVEHAVCVSEG

-784 LLVRALVPDKPKPAP
+784 LLVRALVPDRPKPR
-799 EPSFDDIWA
+799 EPSLEDMWS
-808 ESQSHKAAKSEEERS
+808 ESQPKKNQSEDERS

-831 SVDALLS
+831 SVDALMS
-838 LAAAA
+838 IAH
-843 GPERERPSV
+843 GVGVGVGVDKSSV

-873 VGSDATITKSSGD
+873 VGSDPTLTKSSGD

-905 SLPPTDAPTL
+905 SLPPADAPPL
-915 ATAHTV
+915 VTAHTV

-945 AMAESVED
+945 AMGESVED

-963 GKFHFCIEELPQ
+963 GKFHFCIDELPQ

-1005 LVLSTDALADHRG
+1005 LVLNADALAEHRG

-1027 LIDNLWNVCNASH
+1027 LIDNLWNVCNACH

-1068 RDQFHHHDYHVRF
+1068 RDQFHHHDHRVRF

-1111 AFCYLISSMDDI
+1111 AFCYLIASMDDI
-1123 NVYVAQRSTL
+1123 NVYVAQRATL

-1158 VDRPMILQ
+1158 VDRPMVLQ

-1176 DRKILTWEFFL
+1176 DRRILNWEFFL

-1210 RELVSSETSSEWF
+1210 RELVSSSASSEWF
-1223 LYKVRRAHEALSVSA
+1223 VCKVRRAHSALQATWRGAPHS
-1238 RDTNVNTLS
+1238 LS
-1247 ASFGTKWPYK
+1247 ASFGAKWPYK
-1257 RTISAPATMPPHPD
+1257 RTVSAPATLPPAAPTD
-1271 TRHEREKVYSR
+1271 APTDAPADARTEREKVYSR

-1297 LGQLLAAPQPL
+1297 LGQLLATPQSLGPAP
-1308 GNTQRSNNSHD
+1308 RCSNSHD

-1326 RSDETS
+1326 RSTEDTLN
-1332 TTVLPKAVD
+1332 TVLPKAVD

-1362 RSDQAHPMEDK
+1362 RSDQAHPTEDK
-1373 QSSKT
+1373 STLKT

-1388 LLGYNSVEKC
+1388 LLGYNCVEKY

-1403 FILRQ
+1403 YTLRQ

-1444 CGAGSSACGAGST
+1444 SGGGAGPAAGAAAGPGGAGGG
-1457 QSLGALEPHVRRH
+1457 GAAAGGAGVGAATLAPLEPHVRRH

-1484 GSGSVCAMV
+1484 GSGTLCAQV
-1493 QSLIRVVLNTV
+1493 QALVRIVLNTV

-1519 MPHTTRT
+1519 MPHQPRA
-1526 RDLSQPSLKTEHAAP
+1526 RDLSQPSLKTEHEPLSAC
-1541 PPAASPLPPAERAK
+1541 AASGLVAGCGAACAAGGAAGGDTSGAGAGAGAGSPQAGERK
-1555 PKLHHKSPAH
+1555 GKLHKSPAH

-1574 KTNKYQQWSLEQESS
+1574 PHNKYQQWSLEQESS

-1627 VETPATTTAYPPL
+1627 GDTSHTSMPQSL
-1640 SKITAIGSRSAHQ
+1640 SKIQTTAVGSRSAHQ

-1661 IGSDSSNLKSTPMSG
+1661 IGSDSSNLLYCSRKSTPMSG
-1676 QSVEIWPDQIHQQAS
+1676 QSVEIWPDQLHGQQTS

-1703 IVGSST
+1703 VVGSST

-1716 SNGDNQFGQWPHA
+1716 SVGSGQFAAWPHS
-1729 RSPPQHHIKS
+1729 RSPPHQHHIKS
-1739 PAKNVGY
+1739 PA
-1746 AYASPESPLSKMEVA
+1746 ACTYASPESPLSRMEVA
-1761 WAAPP
+1761 WSAPARPP
-1766 PVLAQH
+1766 PLLPAALH
-1772 SHQPF
+1772 AQPF
-1777 HIPPPERLLPIG
+1777 HIPPQERLLPIG

-1815 DDSTDKTDSSRSDGD
+1815 DDSTDKTDSSRSDFE
-1830 ATPTPTPTSRPHELN
+1830 PTPTPIPTERPQEL
-1845 KKSSTETRSPRRL
+1845 KKLSTEGSRSRGTSPRRL
-1858 ARQVAQAGSPPH
+1858 ARQAAQLGSPPTPVP
-1870 AVGMYL
+1870 APAPAPASASATICPY
-1876 CYNNISSVLKSR
+1876 YIESSWS
-1888 KLSLPLI
+1888 
-1895 FYNLYPTSFSPAAS
+1895 
-1909 PSSRPVISRFQENS
+1909 
-1923 SKVRDFRI
+1923 
-1931 SNISR
+1931 
-1936 VDYSINI
+1936 
-1943 LVYVCVECGGCS
+1943 GG
-1955 GAWWERESRAGRR
+1955 GWWEAESRAGRR
-1968 AAHAQPAPRGPDPQL
+1968 AAHAAPAAAPPRPDTAL

-1993 AEQYSD
+1993 VEQYSD

-2005 IIVLA
+2005 VIVLA

-2018 AAAGMLPALLHNVS
+2018 AAAPMLPALLHNVS
-2032 RVVQLGNYSWQAET
+2032 RVVQLGQYSWQVDT

-2071 NNVFLQIFLQRTPEK
+2071 NNVFLQIFLLRTPEK

-2113 VVEHLNSKKT
+2113 VIEHLNSKKT
-2123 LPVDQI
+2123 LPIDQI
-2129 TVIAGNIAMYL
+2129 TVISGNIATYL
-2140 ECLAPEALGPLSACA
+2140 ECLAPEALGPGAACA
-2155 ALVQQLEALLR
+2155 ALVGALDALLR
-2166 AATLLMHQIDDVM
+2166 GAALQLPQLDDVL
-2179 PLLRAATAALKI
+2179 PLLRVAAAALRV
-2191 PGAVQHKSI
+2191 PGAAQHKSI
-2200 LEPISKIIQYGAQ
+2200 LEPISKIISYGIQ
-2213 NFVLKLSV
+2213 NFVVKLSV
-2221 ISEMSLVCTRVFTRD
+2221 ISELSMACVRVFSRERD
-2236 RDKLMVC
+2236 RLLVC
-2243 RVLVYELV
+2243 RVLVFELV

-2257 TTIPDDN
+2257 TTVPDDN

-2276 GCRLVLPAPLCG
+2276 GCTLALPGALRAG
-2288 ELAGGGGE
+2288 ALLAAGGE
-2296 ARDVAAGAVDC
+2296 ARELGGAVDC

-2313 DMIDLLHDPHL
+2313 DMLDLLHDPHL

-2363 ELALEHSRGRTDR
+2363 ELALEHSRGKQDR
-2376 APPARHMTPW
+2376 GQASRHMPW
-2386 LSASLPGSRE
+2386 LTSSIPGSRE
-2396 VCECVTR
+2396 VCECVGR
-2403 VRLISWLV
+2403 VRLVSWLV
-2411 MGALCNSRTQAPHS
+2411 LGALCNARCRPPLQ
-2425 GQPQLHQPVP
+2425 QPVP
-2435 QDATCHITDYI
+2435 QDATCHITDHI
-2446 QVGTQD
+2446 
-2452 TKTWSKNLY
+2452 
-2461 FDIDIYA
+2461 
-2468 SVKSTQPSIS
+2468 
-2478 PTPHPVTSNFNYS
+2478 
-2491 ILPQTIMSSYVEQSK
+2491 QTIMSSYVEQTK
-2506 PATSRMNALLHAFV
+2506 PAPQRMNALFHAFI

-2528 LEELAGASP
+2528 LEELSCASTP
-2537 PCSEPHNTT
+2537 SSEPHNTT

-2562 QVTVQSKVLAE
+2562 QVTVQSKLLAE

-2588 CNSTVLNKLLPLWT
+2588 CNSTVLNKLLPLWI

-2609 FNMPRHVS
+2609 FNMPRHVE
-2617 QRLSV
+2617 QRLEA
-2622 CRELRPGAGAGAAG
+2622 CRAARPPVVHPLPAHAHAHTHGHAHAHGEHAAH
-2636 GGAGGAGGGAGGGAA
+2636 AEH
-2651 SSAAAQRRLHRL
+2651 AAQRRLHRL
-2663 LAKMAQL
+2663 LSKMAQL